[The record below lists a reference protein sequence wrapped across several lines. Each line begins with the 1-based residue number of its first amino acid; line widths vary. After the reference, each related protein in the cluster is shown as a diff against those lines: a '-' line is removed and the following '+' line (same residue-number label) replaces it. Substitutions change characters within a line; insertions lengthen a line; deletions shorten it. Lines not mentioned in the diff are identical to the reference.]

1 MHLGERSSTYVFAAI
16 TLFLAALAGL
26 IIPLASG
33 GASRNADVA
42 WTPPAL
48 TATRPMA
55 TATPAATRTPLATF
69 TVQAPPTRQAP
80 TATTAAMT
88 AATPTAESTAT
99 PDVVVP
105 PAPTETV
112 TPAPM
117 SDANNAPIAR
127 IAGDAV
133 NLRAGPGTS
142 FGILATASTGD
153 TFAIT
158 GQSADGAPADGSA
171 ITKWWRVC
179 CVAGGPAWVANDFI
193 EIIGDTGAVPIAP

>member
-1 MHLGERSSTYVFAAI
+1 MHIGERSSTYISAAI

-33 GASRNADVA
+33 GASRDADAA
-42 WTPPAL
+42 WTPP
-48 TATRPMA
+48 TPTPTRLMT
-55 TATPAATRTPLATF
+55 TATPAATRPPLPTF
-69 TVQAPPTRQAP
+69 TVQARATRQAP
-80 TATTAAMT
+80 TATATT
-88 AATPTAESTAT
+88 AATSTAAPTAT
-99 PDVVVP
+99 PNATVA

-112 TPAPM
+112 TPAPL

-158 GQSADGAPADGSA
+158 GQSADGAPADGSG

>member
-1 MHLGERSSTYVFAAI
+1 MHIGERSSTYVSAAI

-33 GASRNADVA
+33 GASRDADAA
-42 WTPPAL
+42 WTPP
-48 TATRPMA
+48 TPTPTRLMA
-55 TATPAATRTPLATF
+55 TTAATRTPLPTF

-80 TATTAAMT
+80 TATATT
-88 AATPTAESTAT
+88 AATPDA
-99 PDVVVP
+99 VVP

-112 TPAPM
+112 APAPV
-117 SDANNAPIAR
+117 SDANTAPIAR

-158 GQSADGAPADGSA
+158 GQSADGAPAAGSG
-171 ITKWWRVC
+171 IRKWWRVC
-179 CVAGGPAWVANDFI
+179 CVAGEPAWVANDFI
-193 EIIGDTGAVPIAP
+193 EIIGGTDTVPAAQ